1 VRIFAARIGHIV
13 RGRPSLFDARNDLT
27 PDRIVRILLP
37 RDQVEKMRGDREG
50 EFVAGKNDTTT
61 FFVAK
66 VDPAVAGL
74 KLSQ

>member
-1 VRIFAARIGHIV
+1 
-13 RGRPSLFDARNDLT
+13 
-27 PDRIVRILLP
+27 
-37 RDQVEKMRGDREG
+37 MRGDREG

-74 KLSQ
+74 KLSL